1 MTRSRMAR
9 ARITR
14 ARLARSAGAGGHD
27 PIGGGHLE
35 QPLHEGSP
43 IVAATSWRDR
53 ARYRVDE
60 FFARGTIALILGLFL
75 VSALLIVIVAVVV
88 AATGAGQGSS
98 AGDNPSFFDFVWMGL
113 MRTLDSGTMG
123 GDAGSATF
131 LGAMLVV
138 TLGGIFVISAL
149 IGIINTGI
157 QNRLDDLRKGRS
169 RVIESGHTVILG
181 WNQQVFTIISELV
194 GANANQRGRNIV
206 VLADRDKVAMDDEI
220 RARIPDTRGT
230 KIVCRSGSPVDLDEI
245 DIAGIQWSRS
255 IIVLAPEVDEPDIE
269 VIKTILAITNDP
281 NRRAAPY
288 HVVAE
293 IHDPANMEAARLV
306 GRDEVELIAVGDVV
320 ARIIAQT
327 CRQAGLSIVYGELL
341 DFDGDEIYFSR
352 QPTLEG
358 RTFGD
363 AQLAFE
369 DSTLI
374 GIASSDGV
382 RLNPPAATVI
392 GAGERLILIA
402 ADDDAIHLRE
412 GGPAPVDDGAIIVC
426 VPTPVAREATL
437 VLGWNQR
444 VLQIA
449 RELDSYV
456 AAGSELTVVTDDP
469 VASDALDRLRPDLAN
484 QALRFVAQSSS
495 SRGVLDSLDI
505 AGYQHVLVVSPTD
518 RYDPQRAD
526 ARTLVTLLH
535 LRDIASAVGHPFSI
549 TSEMADVRNRT
560 LAEVTRADD
569 FIVSDRLIS
578 LLLTQVA
585 EEKQL
590 NAVFADLFDA
600 AGSEVYLRPI
610 SDYVATGR
618 PVAVATIVEAARRLD
633 EVAIGYRIRAES
645 NDATRAYGVH
655 VNPPKSAPVTF
666 EAGDKVIVLA
676 AG

>member
-1 MTRSRMAR
+1 M
-9 ARITR
+9 
-14 ARLARSAGAGGHD
+14 D
-27 PIGGGHLE
+27 
-35 QPLHEGSP
+35 
-43 IVAATSWRDR
+43 TSWRDR

-75 VSALLIVIVAVVV
+75 VSALLIVIVAIVV

-98 AGDNPSFFDFVWMGL
+98 AGDNPSVFDLVWMGL

-194 GANANQRGRNIV
+194 GANANQRGRTIV

-374 GIASSDGV
+374 GIANPNGV

-392 GAGERLILIA
+392 GTGERLILIA

-456 AAGSELTVVTDDP
+456 APGSELTVVTDDP
-469 VASDALDRLRPDLAN
+469 VAGDALDRLRPDLAN

-495 SRGVLDSLDI
+495 SRGVLDSLDV
-505 AGYQHVLVVSPTD
+505 ARYQHVLVVSPTD

-535 LRDIASAVGHPFSI
+535 LRDIANAVGHPFSI

-590 NAVFADLFDA
+590 NAVFSDLFDA
-600 AGSEVYLRPI
+600 AGSEVYC
-610 SDYVATGR
+610 GR
-618 PVAVATIVEAARRLD
+618 SPTTSRRVVQSPWPRSSRRLAAWTRSRS
-633 EVAIGYRIRAES
+633 AIA
-645 NDATRAYGVH
+645 
-655 VNPPKSAPVTF
+655 SAPSRTTRP
-666 EAGDKVIVLA
+666 ARTGST
-676 AG
+676 